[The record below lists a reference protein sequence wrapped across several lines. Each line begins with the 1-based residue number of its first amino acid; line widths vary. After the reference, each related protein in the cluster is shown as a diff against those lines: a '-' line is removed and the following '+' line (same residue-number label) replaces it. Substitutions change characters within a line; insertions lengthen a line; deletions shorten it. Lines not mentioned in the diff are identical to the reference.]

1 MEDVRFQN
9 GDIEDIT
16 DVLHVKRYQNGVWQ
30 EDKEVCDYRDVDGG
44 SGSFCGF
51 QIALDA
57 QGRIHT
63 LYSTFGSYGH
73 PETQGIYLDGRMLM
87 RYGDNGLMAET
98 LVPEIGKMEAVRFFI
113 DSRGVFH
120 LIGMDTDSMIPDSY
134 PYAFTRCIHSFSRDG
149 GKTWEGPFA
158 VFDSGNAITQP
169 AIVEDNTGALHLMAC
184 QFEVDQP
191 ALLTAT
197 LRPDGYTADDVQ
209 GYYNALQIQKDLD
222 GQPWE
227 EIMMYMG
234 LSFRWLLVDDTGTN
248 HYFAYE

>member
-1 MEDVRFQN
+1 M
-9 GDIEDIT
+9 
-16 DVLHVKRYQNGVWQ
+16 LKRY
-30 EDKEVCDYRDVDGG
+30 
-44 SGSFCGF
+44 S
-51 QIALDA
+51 
-57 QGRIHT
+57 
-63 LYSTFGSYGH
+63 
-73 PETQGIYLDGRMLM
+73 
-87 RYGDNGLMAET
+87 DNGLTSET
-98 LVPEIGKMEAVRFFI
+98 LMPEIGKMEAVRFFI
-113 DSRGVFH
+113 DSHEVFH
-120 LIGMDTDSMIPDSY
+120 LIGLDTDSMIPDSY

-169 AIVEDNTGALHLMAC
+169 ATVEDNTGALHLMAC

-197 LRPDGYTADDVQ
+197 LRPDDYRAVDMQ

-234 LSFRWLLVDDTGTN
+234 LSFRWLFVDDTGTN
-248 HYFAYE
+248 HYFADSMNNNTLELTLADGNAWAVRVFDKPEDAANIKSFLLRRNGNLFLEAVANGGMEPKLYLAEVPAQD